1 MYLWHPLHCLQ
12 YFYLFRTTSWWNL
25 QTSGK
30 KLTVFKWFKVNAL
43 VFIRSSLALF
53 QSFYHLPKFRWL
65 ALFSPFWLL
74 QQSVSYLFTGNLV
87 NSITI
92 IEKMYRMS
100 KLILIWSQYKLAF
113 AWLKKELKLKN
124 TFRPRVYFP
133 KNASWALLF
142 CILTFSTI
150 LNSNRFLEYETEVSK
165 L

>member
-1 MYLWHPLHCLQ
+1 
-12 YFYLFRTTSWWNL
+12 
-25 QTSGK
+25 
-30 KLTVFKWFKVNAL
+30 
-43 VFIRSSLALF
+43 
-53 QSFYHLPKFRWL
+53 
-65 ALFSPFWLL
+65 
-74 QQSVSYLFTGNLV
+74 
-87 NSITI
+87 
-92 IEKMYRMS
+92 MYRMS